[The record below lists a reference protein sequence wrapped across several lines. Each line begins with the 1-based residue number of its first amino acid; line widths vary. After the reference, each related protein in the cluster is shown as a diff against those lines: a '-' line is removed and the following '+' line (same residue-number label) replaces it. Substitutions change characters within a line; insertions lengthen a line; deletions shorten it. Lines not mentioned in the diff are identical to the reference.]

1 MEAEYYE
8 MSEAAK
14 EVMILCNIRDFLN
27 FKLDRPIVINTDV
40 KSAYDH
46 IITMSITHI
55 PKIFNVVTTLFVKPM
70 KLAKS
75 TLKEFLWK
83 FRLRTSSPSLS
94 IANSTNTVSNSSAW
108 FPNLLF
114 LNQNRH
120 ALSSHLTLLFY
131 CVLLFAKQTTP
142 VFIALLYIMDLW
154 ISKKKKLVIVLESCI
169 M

>member
-75 TLKEFLWK
+75 TLKEFL
-83 FRLRTSSPSLS
+83 
-94 IANSTNTVSNSSAW
+94 
-108 FPNLLF
+108 
-114 LNQNRH
+114 
-120 ALSSHLTLLFY
+120 
-131 CVLLFAKQTTP
+131 
-142 VFIALLYIMDLW
+142 
-154 ISKKKKLVIVLESCI
+154 
-169 M
+169 